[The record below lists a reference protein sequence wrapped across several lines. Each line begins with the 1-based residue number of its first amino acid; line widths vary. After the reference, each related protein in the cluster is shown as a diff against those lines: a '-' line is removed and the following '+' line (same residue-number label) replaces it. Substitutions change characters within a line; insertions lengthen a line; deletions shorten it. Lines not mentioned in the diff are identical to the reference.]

1 MLTIY
6 FLKKVS
12 LFLRRELMIIQQSNL
27 SCSGVCFSLSSVPMI
42 LWASLVVQRLKHL
55 PGMRETR
62 VRSLGWEDSLE
73 KEMAIHSSTLAWRI
87 PWREE
92 PGGLQSMGSQRVR
105 HNWVTNTKL
114 IYTAV
119 QQKLTQYCYL
129 GGGIGVG
136 WEQGSKGRGCMYTFS

>member
-62 VRSLGWEDSLE
+62 VRFLGWEDPLE
-73 KEMAIHSSTLAWRI
+73 KEMATHSCLENPMDGGAW
-87 PWREE
+87 
-92 PGGLQSMGSQRVR
+92 
-105 HNWVTNTKL
+105 
-114 IYTAV
+114 
-119 QQKLTQYCYL
+119 
-129 GGGIGVG
+129 
-136 WEQGSKGRGCMYTFS
+136 